1 MAKDNKVICIGCP
14 LGCWVTVE
22 AGPGGKVNK
31 IKGHKCK
38 EGEKFIIE
46 EFTNPVR
53 IFTGT
58 IPTGNADLPLLPV
71 RTSVPIPKENM
82 KKAAIAALDVKP
94 KLPIKVGDVLIPRF
108 MGTEA
113 DLIATSNLD

>member
-1 MAKDNKVICIGCP
+1 MVEDKRLICIGCP

-22 AGPGGKVNK
+22 VGPGGKVKK

-58 IPTGNADLPLLPV
+58 VPTGHTDLPLLPV
-71 RTSVPIPKENM
+71 RTSTPIPKKNM
-82 KKAAIAALDVKP
+82 KKAAIAALDVRPKP
-94 KLPIKVGDVLIPRF
+94 PIKVGDILIPRF

-113 DLIATSNLD
+113 NLIATSNLD

>member
-1 MAKDNKVICIGCP
+1 MVKDKKVICIGCP
-14 LGCWVTVE
+14 MGCRVTVE
-22 AGPGGKVNK
+22 VGPGGKVNK
-31 IKGHKCK
+31 IRGHKCK

-58 IPTGNADLPLLPV
+58 VPTGYTDLPLLPV
-71 RTSVPIPKENM
+71 RTSMPIPKKNM
-82 KKAAIAALDVKP
+82 KKATRAALDVEL
-94 KLPIKVGDVLIPRF
+94 KLPIRVGDVLIPRF

-113 DLIATSNLD
+113 NLIATSNLD

>member
-1 MAKDNKVICIGCP
+1 MTKDNKMICIGCP
-14 LGCWVTVE
+14 LGCRVTVE
-22 AGPGGKVNK
+22 LGPDKTVKK

-38 EGEKFIIE
+38 EGEKYIIE

-58 IPTGNADLPLLPV
+58 IPTGHTDLPFLPV
-71 RTSVPIPKENM
+71 RTSIPIPKGKM
-82 KKAAIAALDVKP
+82 KKATKAALDAELKP
-94 KLPIKVGDVLIPRF
+94 PIRVGDVLISRF

-113 DLIATSNLD
+113 DLVATSKLD